1 MKFYLHLDQQTIQ
14 AIRLKPLLMILV
26 QCARA
31 WKLWQLGLLLSKVKG
46 HMHEVSNCFATL
58 IDIEFMLVY
67 ACIWIIQILQCM
79 RTGITYQ
86 GKPVIG
92 VCFDDVTRQIPVT
105 PAVVRDRVKGS
116 GLGKHNISKD
126 FLPTNSTDLT
136 IRRGSNSRS
145 RKCTVIWLEKLPS
158 ALKDTLMEGEN
169 ILFVPASPLNLT
181 LAFSRSVG
189 GLE

>member
-1 MKFYLHLDQQTIQ
+1 MATW
-14 AIRLKPLLMILV
+14 AASLK
-26 QCARA
+26 
-31 WKLWQLGLLLSKVKG
+31 SEG

-58 IDIEFMLVY
+58 IDIEFTLVY